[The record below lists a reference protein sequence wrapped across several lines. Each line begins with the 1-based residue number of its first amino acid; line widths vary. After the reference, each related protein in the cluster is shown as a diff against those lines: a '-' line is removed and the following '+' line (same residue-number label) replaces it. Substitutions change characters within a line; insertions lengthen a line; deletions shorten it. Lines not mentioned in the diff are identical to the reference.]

1 MTTAFCLDWN
11 RRSRAGLLRWAAL
24 AMAEH
29 QNNNINRDN
38 NKKTK
43 KKLCFSRPGHFTET
57 DPRELQFRNTSA
69 ILHRRCRQN
78 TEHVWPRIKS
88 VLFSNSSNST
98 SCRTNSDMSDPCQ
111 ELSLWVSPFA
121 VMDCRSWVMIC
132 QRREILIFPELHQ
145 VMPHCHRLLEIL
157 IAIICCCWW
166 PQWDRGCPVDL
177 GDNLLHHIVL

>member
-1 MTTAFCLDWN
+1 MFFLSGSFNWN
-11 RRSRAGLLRWAAL
+11 WSEGAVVQK
-24 AMAEH
+24 H
-29 QNNNINRDN
+29 
-38 NKKTK
+38 
-43 KKLCFSRPGHFTET
+43 FSDFAPKMSPKYRTRLT
-57 DPRELQFRNTSA
+57 
-69 ILHRRCRQN
+69 
-78 TEHVWPRIKS
+78 RIKS

-145 VMPHCHRLLEIL
+145 VMPYCHRLLEIL

-166 PQWDRGCPVDL
+166 PQWDRGCLVDL
-177 GDNLLHHIVL
+177 GDNLLHHIVLWPILKW